1 LADAPPIDALVPH
14 RGSARLIETIVRW
27 GAGAITC
34 RGRVPA
40 DSPFAQAGR
49 APCYLGLE
57 LMAQGAAALEALNRA
72 GEPGPRVGYLVG
84 VREARFLVND
94 LPVETSLTAIVEA
107 VAGAGPLGVYAA
119 RVEHDGIECLSA
131 TFSTYSKP

>member
-1 LADAPPIDALVPH
+1 LAEAPPIDALVPH
-14 RGSARLIETIVRW
+14 RGAARLIESIVSW

-57 LMAQGAAALEALNRA
+57 LAAQAAAALQALSRS
-72 GEPGPRVGYLVG
+72 ERGPRVGYLVG
-84 VREARFLVND
+84 VREARFLLGD
-94 LPVETSLTAIVEA
+94 LPVETSLTAIVKA
-107 VAGAGPLGVYAA
+107 VASAGPLGIYAA